1 MILPGRHP
9 LSPSSQGGF
18 SLVEVLVSMMML
30 GMLSVSVFY
39 FLNSQNSMGTRSGD
53 MLKGLNLGKLAMD
66 SLKVSDYE
74 ALEAGSD
81 TVVDRYIRAWRIT
94 LGTDGAGAPNGRKVI
109 DLTVHWPLTAEH
121 SLTFT
126 SILSDGRFKEER

>member
-1 MILPGRHP
+1 MTGAPRPPGP
-9 LSPSSQGGF
+9 QAGF
-18 SLVEVLVSMMML
+18 SLVEVLVSMMVM

-39 FLNSQNSMGTRSGD
+39 FLTAQNGLGSRSAD

-81 TVVDRYIRAWRIT
+81 TVADRFIRSWRIT
-94 LGTDGAGAPNGRKVI
+94 RGTDADGRPNGRKI
-109 DLTVHWPLTAEH
+109 LDLTVHWPLTAEKNI
-121 SLTFT
+121 TFT
-126 SILSDGRFKEER
+126 TILSDGRFKEER